1 MRKTEEEGFPETMCS
16 YHRVFLGAALSG
28 LVPKPKCMIYTNL
41 ACDSNMMT
49 FPYLKQK
56 NMLPGFFIDVPYD
69 KNEDSVKYVADQ
81 LRELKA
87 FLEDV
92 TGKKISEE
100 AVRQAVNNSNQAAA
114 YYHEQLA
121 LRKEHDPVTSLTNEL
136 YAIFMCHLMAGSQE
150 AVKYTKLLLEDVKK
164 APKSEGL
171 HILWMHMMPFLQ
183 EPVKDIFNYS
193 DQIHISACDFVADG
207 FQKTHYEDPYESMA
221 EKMVNCIYNGSVKQ
235 RIQKAKE
242 LAAQTNVDGGILFT
256 HWGCKGTIGASSL
269 IKGSLEEAGIPT
281 MILDG
286 DGCNPANSS
295 DGQISTRLQAY
306 MEMLKVNKAEKYA
319 ANHGKGA
326 GSDDTLCL

>member
-1 MRKTEEEGFPETMCS
+1 M
-16 YHRVFLGAALSG
+16 
-28 LVPKPKCMIYTNL
+28 
-41 ACDSNMMT
+41 
-49 FPYLKQK
+49 
-56 NMLPGFFIDVPYD
+56 
-69 KNEDSVKYVADQ
+69 ADNVNHPSHY
-81 LRELKA
+81 E
-87 FLEDV
+87 
-92 TGKKISEE
+92 TGKFECIEVMLE
-100 AVRQAVNNSNQAAA
+100 TQG
-114 YYHEQLA
+114 
-121 LRKEHDPVTSLTNEL
+121 
-136 YAIFMCHLMAGSQE
+136 IE
-150 AVKYTKLLLEDVKK
+150 AVKNFCICNAFKYLYLHCGKNGLEDVKK

-221 EKMVNCIYNGSVKQ
+221 EKMVNCIYNGSVRQ

>member
-1 MRKTEEEGFPETMCS
+1 
-16 YHRVFLGAALSG
+16 
-28 LVPKPKCMIYTNL
+28 
-41 ACDSNMMT
+41 
-49 FPYLKQK
+49 
-56 NMLPGFFIDVPYD
+56 
-69 KNEDSVKYVADQ
+69 
-81 LRELKA
+81 
-87 FLEDV
+87 
-92 TGKKISEE
+92 
-100 AVRQAVNNSNQAAA
+100 
-114 YYHEQLA
+114 
-121 LRKEHDPVTSLTNEL
+121 
-136 YAIFMCHLMAGSQE
+136 
-150 AVKYTKLLLEDVKK
+150 
-164 APKSEGL
+164 
-171 HILWMHMMPFLQ
+171 MMPFLQ

-207 FQKTHYEDPYESMA
+207 FQNTHYEDPYESMA
-221 EKMVNCIYNGSVKQ
+221 EKMVNCIYNGSVRQ

>member
-1 MRKTEEEGFPETMCS
+1 
-16 YHRVFLGAALSG
+16 
-28 LVPKPKCMIYTNL
+28 
-41 ACDSNMMT
+41 
-49 FPYLKQK
+49 
-56 NMLPGFFIDVPYD
+56 MLPGFFIDVPYD

-87 FLEDV
+87 FLEGV

-221 EKMVNCIYNGSVKQ
+221 EKMVNCIYNGSVS
-235 RIQKAKE
+235 RESRRQKSLRRRQMWMEESFLPIGDAKVRSE
-242 LAAQTNVDGGILFT
+242 LPV
-256 HWGCKGTIGASSL
+256 
-269 IKGSLEEAGIPT
+269 
-281 MILDG
+281 
-286 DGCNPANSS
+286 
-295 DGQISTRLQAY
+295 
-306 MEMLKVNKAEKYA
+306 
-319 ANHGKGA
+319 
-326 GSDDTLCL
+326 

>member
-1 MRKTEEEGFPETMCS
+1 M
-16 YHRVFLGAALSG
+16 
-28 LVPKPKCMIYTNL
+28 
-41 ACDSNMMT
+41 
-49 FPYLKQK
+49 
-56 NMLPGFFIDVPYD
+56 
-69 KNEDSVKYVADQ
+69 ADQ
-81 LRELKA
+81 HPGVESIFRRCYWKEVFPK
-87 FLEDV
+87 
-92 TGKKISEE
+92 
-100 AVRQAVNNSNQAAA
+100 RQYGRRSIISNQAAA
-114 YYHEQLA
+114 YYHETA
-121 LRKEHDPVTSLTNEL
+121 WHCAKNIDPVTSLTNEL
-136 YAIFMCHLMAGSQE
+136 YAIFHVPPHGGFRRRQSS
-150 AVKYTKLLLEDVKK
+150 TSKLLLEDVKK

-193 DQIHISACDFVADG
+193 DRFISVPVTLLADG

-319 ANHGKGA
+319 ANHGKRA

>member
-1 MRKTEEEGFPETMCS
+1 
-16 YHRVFLGAALSG
+16 
-28 LVPKPKCMIYTNL
+28 
-41 ACDSNMMT
+41 MT
-49 FPYLKQK
+49 R
-56 NMLPGFFIDVPYD
+56 FI
-69 KNEDSVKYVADQ
+69 SV
-81 LRELKA
+81 
-87 FLEDV
+87 
-92 TGKKISEE
+92 
-100 AVRQAVNNSNQAAA
+100 
-114 YYHEQLA
+114 
-121 LRKEHDPVTSLTNEL
+121 PVT
-136 YAIFMCHLMAGSQE
+136 
-150 AVKYTKLLLEDVKK
+150 
-164 APKSEGL
+164 
-171 HILWMHMMPFLQ
+171 LWQ
-183 EPVKDIFNYS
+183 T
-193 DQIHISACDFVADG
+193 DFRR
-207 FQKTHYEDPYESMA
+207 HYEDPYESMA

-269 IKGSLEEAGIPT
+269 IKESLEEAGIPT